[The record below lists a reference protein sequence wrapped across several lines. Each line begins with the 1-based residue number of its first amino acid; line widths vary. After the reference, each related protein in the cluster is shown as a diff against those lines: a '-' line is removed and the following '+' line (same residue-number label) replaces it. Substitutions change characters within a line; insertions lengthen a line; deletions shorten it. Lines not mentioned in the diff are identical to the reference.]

1 MLSKS
6 HDFSFL
12 NPTGLFL
19 LTGSRTGSSLTSL
32 ALLLFDL
39 ALPFISTAG
48 SQGHPC
54 CVNQLSPRRS
64 YWLFASALAYRG
76 CSGGSHLSA
85 TSLGCWGVEWHICP
99 SSGTASHLPALSK
112 FPFARWSFTHNFKG
126 QKEREKNPL
135 TTSKQTK
142 KPPGTKYNHWR
153 GQNCLSSKSN
163 EEILLSLKV
172 FITSAKP
179 PCGCRFMVPRMAKA
193 ETKPDLNALG
203 NVLLCTPLFGAG
215 LVVVAAGV
223 L

>member
-12 NPTGLFL
+12 NPTGLSL
-19 LTGSRTGSSLTSL
+19 LTGGRTGSSLTSL

-64 YWLFASALAYRG
+64 YWLFASALAPRG
-76 CSGGSHLSA
+76 CSGSSHLSV

-126 QKEREKNPL
+126 QKEREKNPINN
-135 TTSKQTK
+135 KQTNK
-142 KPPGTKYNHWR
+142 
-153 GQNCLSSKSN
+153 QNPRHKIQPLERAKLS
-163 EEILLSLKV
+163 V
-172 FITSAKP
+172 
-179 PCGCRFMVPRMAKA
+179 
-193 ETKPDLNALG
+193 
-203 NVLLCTPLFGAG
+203 
-215 LVVVAAGV
+215 
-223 L
+223 